1 MIVPALLLSC
11 KKEAVQEDEPM
22 RFERVQINIG
32 EKVDSDDAETRS
44 LVTIDGVEK
53 FVKAALF
60 AFDSNGHIIVNTS
73 AQDPY
78 SLAITTTSQAF
89 EWDLPV
95 NTDLKIYVL
104 ENYGDLDIS
113 GYLGNTSLTVSD
125 LEGLKF
131 VCASSSALAA
141 LDSGGKGMPMSGIN
155 EVRIQSAADPVNIT
169 VGKLFARYNFKLD
182 VSGYTTRGYSVNGV
196 YVKAM
201 KSNTEVP
208 FFMPSGS
215 GDGPV
220 PSGFRQTDYS
230 KLQVVDT
237 NSQDD
242 LLTLDAGGYVTLY
255 FLENCQGLIYPS
267 VDGQAASSWRTIYKD
282 FEDANA
288 LNKIANCSYIEFGI
302 KVARPTG
309 EDETFIQRVYL
320 GDDMRN
326 NQVSNFNVRR
336 NVMQTLAISL
346 SPSSSAPP
354 TEAFRFDHSQTLVVE
369 PGGDVTVNFGWNGI
383 DESELKFKISNS
395 YLTEKSRFTN
405 GGPITIGGQTFP
417 CSGHATFTASSTA
430 NGVSVKIT
438 GGKNLGDDDQ
448 VYDQISVAIQEAV
461 ALESVYA
468 YYSTR
473 YGKALGTDEVTEKIE
488 FLGKYS
494 DGSQQWLHFKLY
506 SPSNLSDMLSDQ
518 MIVTNW
524 YNSITVK
531 TQLREGL
538 QEPYDHFPGQPLY
551 DHFVYFS
558 PYVML
563 KDAYNEFIMGW
574 YEIVTVGEGFIM
586 PFSISW
592 NDISIEVINCHWNP
606 AYTWY

>member
-95 NTDLKIYVL
+95 DTDLKIYVL

-113 GYLGNTSLTVSD
+113 DYLGNTSLTVSD

-255 FLENCQGLIYPS
+255 LLENCQGLIYPS
-267 VDGQAASSWRTIYKD
+267 VDGQAASSWRTIYQD

-302 KVARPTG
+302 KVARPSG
-309 EDETFIQRVYL
+309 VDETFIQRVYL

-354 TEAFRFDHSQTLVVE
+354 TEAFMFDHSQTLVVE
-369 PGGDVTVNFGWNGI
+369 PGGDVTFNFGWNGF
-383 DESELKFKISNS
+383 DKSELEFVMSNS
-395 YLTEKSRFTN
+395 YLTEKSRFTD

-417 CSGHATFTASSTA
+417 CSGHATFTASSTE

-438 GGKNLGDDDQ
+438 GGKNLGQEDE

-468 YYSTR
+468 YYDCFVQQFNTVS
-473 YGKALGTDEVTEKIE
+473 GMDEVTEKIR

-494 DGSQQWLHFKLY
+494 DGSQQWLQFLLY
-506 SPSNLSDMLSDQ
+506 SPSNLLDKLFDQ
-518 MIVTNW
+518 QWSHLGTDW
-524 YNSITVK
+524 WSYSITLK
-531 TQLREGL
+531 TQCKEGS
-538 QEPYDHFPGQPLY
+538 QDTFPGQPLY
-551 DHFVYFS
+551 DHFVYGS

-563 KDAYNEFIMGW
+563 KDAYNEFTMGW
-574 YEIVTVGEGFIM
+574 YEIVTVGEGFVM

-592 NDISIEVINCHWNP
+592 NDISIEVVDRV
-606 AYTWY
+606 WY